1 MRANRGWVTLT
12 PLGERLL
19 GNHID
24 QARPER
30 VWRPGRFRESPPWY
44 LPATMARDVRG
55 PSEARASQEGV
66 NEENDGDDDGGDWPP
81 LFELDLK
88 LSILMGRVASN
99 AALTT
104 LADVRP
110 EEQQRLH
117 FGESGVQE
125 ELDYSTLAAGRAGS

>member
-1 MRANRGWVTLT
+1 
-12 PLGERLL
+12 
-19 GNHID
+19 
-24 QARPER
+24 
-30 VWRPGRFRESPPWY
+30 
-44 LPATMARDVRG
+44 MARDVRG

-66 NEENDGDDDGGDWPP
+66 NEENGGDDDGGDWPP